1 MENKDKILISAYL
14 DNDLNEEEENYVK
27 NLLENNTEASAY
39 FNILKETDI
48 EVKNYYENSLKSDA
62 AKSSFKKLDK
72 LNLFSIPRFKVLQEY
87 FLSRI
92 FLSNL
97 ATASVA
103 AFSIFIIFDVNTSL
117 ESDNTYSDPFA
128 EFNSSSIKEFEVIKT
143 RGVEDD
149 NLFKKGLTKAL
160 KQMLEEKILN
170 SKIKYG
176 SENFFISLDEQ
187 IHSDIETNTLCFQG
201 QIYSTLNMKFIYCS
215 SDEENS
221 LLIID

>member
-1 MENKDKILISAYL
+1 MESRNLSKKSGTFTTTNKSQD
-14 DNDLNEEEENYVK
+14 
-27 NLLENNTEASAY
+27 
-39 FNILKETDI
+39 
-48 EVKNYYENSLKSDA
+48 
-62 AKSSFKKLDK
+62 FKKK
-72 LNLFSIPRFKVLQEY
+72 LEEQK
-87 FLSRI
+87 
-92 FLSNL
+92 
-97 ATASVA
+97 SVA
-103 AFSIFIIFDVNTSL
+103 AEPEEVSVDFSD
-117 ESDNTYSDPFA
+117 EYEDNDFGEPFGGSQA
-128 EFNSSSIKEFEVIKT
+128 EVMAYLK
-143 RGVEDD
+143 RLEDD